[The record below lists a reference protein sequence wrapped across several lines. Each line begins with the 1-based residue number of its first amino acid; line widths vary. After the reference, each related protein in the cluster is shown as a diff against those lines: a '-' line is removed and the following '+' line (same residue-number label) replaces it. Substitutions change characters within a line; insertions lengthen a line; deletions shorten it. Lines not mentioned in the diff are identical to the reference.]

1 MPRLAAV
8 CLVAVL
14 AVLPVVVQG
23 VYDGWHHVGAND
35 HQTGFTNTSLISK
48 YVVGFSSS
56 CVTSFTLLTRLSLST
71 QGQRLQVDIQHQQ
84 PDPRRSID
92 YS

>member
-48 YVVGFSSS
+48 YVVGLSSS
-56 CVTSFTLLTRLSLST
+56 CVTSIGIAHALPP